1 MAQLKE
7 AGFNNLEFS
16 SWFGVVAPAKTPTDV
31 LDKLN
36 AAVLKVVGNPETRTK
51 LQDMGFKVT
60 GSSRDE
66 FAKVIKDDTARW
78 GKAVAATGF
87 KAD

>member
-1 MAQLKE
+1 M
-7 AGFNNLEFS
+7 
-16 SWFGVVAPAKTPTDV
+16 
-31 LDKLN
+31 
-36 AAVLKVVGNPETRTK
+36 LKVVGNTETRTQ

-60 GSSRDE
+60 GSSREE
-66 FAKVIKDDTARW
+66 FAKVIKDDTVRW